1 MLQSLTTATSAI
13 KNYQTSL
20 DTIAGNLANLNT
32 AGYKGARVDFAET
45 MNQVLRSGTSD
56 QSGVSGS
63 APMSVGTGMT
73 TSSARVNFSQGSLA
87 QTGSKTDFAISGKGY
102 FLVRNNVTN
111 EVFASRAGSFHLD
124 ANNYLCTDNGYR
136 VQGISD
142 SQKVPTAIGDIQLNK
157 GTVPN
162 GSPASAAD
170 SSVSS
175 INVDSSG
182 RVNVLLDDGTQY
194 VRGQMMLQSFNNEQ
208 SLTNVGNNLCSN
220 LIQAGPNLSATSTF
234 TSNPSSLLL
243 NGALIPGDNGTGSIS
258 QGSIEN
264 SNVDLSNEFSQMIT
278 TQRAFQANSK
288 VISTSDEILQ
298 ELIQLKR

>member
-56 QSGVSGS
+56 QSGVSGT
-63 APMSVGTGMT
+63 APMSVGTGMA
-73 TSSARVNFSQGSLA
+73 TSSARVNFSQGALA

-142 SQKVPTAIGDIQLNK
+142 SQKAATAIGDIQLNQ

-162 GSPASAAD
+162 GSPASAAN

-208 SLTNVGNNLCSN
+208 SLTNVGNNLFSN

-234 TSNPSSLLL
+234 TSNPSSVLL
-243 NGALIPGDNGTGSIS
+243 NGALIPGDNGTGSIA